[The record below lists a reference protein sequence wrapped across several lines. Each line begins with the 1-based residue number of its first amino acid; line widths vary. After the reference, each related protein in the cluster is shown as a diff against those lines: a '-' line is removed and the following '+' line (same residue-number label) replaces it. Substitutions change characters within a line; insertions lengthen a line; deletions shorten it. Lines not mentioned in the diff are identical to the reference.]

1 LSVVIDAS
9 VVVAA
14 IVGGGE
20 TGRWAERILARGD
33 LVAPHLMTAEA
44 TNALRRAE
52 LACEISRD
60 AAALAVRDLVDLPVD
75 FYPFEP
81 FAARVWDL
89 RRTITAYD
97 AWYVA
102 VAESLDATLVTLDA
116 RLSRAPG
123 PVCRFEVPAY

>member
-1 LSVVIDAS
+1 MTVVIDAS

-20 TGRWAERILARGD
+20 TGRWAEHIVSRGE
-33 LVAPHLMTAEA
+33 LVAPHLMMAEA

-52 LACEISRD
+52 LAHEASRD
-60 AAALAVRDLVDLPVD
+60 AAAVAVHNLVDLPVE

-81 FAARVWDL
+81 FTARVWAL

-97 AWYVA
+97 AWCVA
-102 VAESLDATLVTLDA
+102 IAESLDVPLATLDA
-116 RLSRAPG
+116 KLSRAPG
-123 PVCRFEVPAY
+123 PDCRFEIPGF